1 MNNQVRLFPRTVED
15 FFMDYS
21 KLIQDDLTAQWVKDI
36 IQKLSP
42 YPYLADILII
52 LSSFAGG
59 ALIAM
64 MLYLLLRRILNR
76 FYSRHCEMNP
86 ALQACIRQMAFS
98 FVSCLPVMLVGYCVW
113 CDGIHEWVAI
123 LVCKP
128 LWGIVIVLLSITASY
143 AIKSFGLWYKQQRH
157 AEQRPIDGLLTL
169 AISFVWVAAII
180 VFVSIMVEKSP
191 IYLLS
196 GLGAVAAILLLLL
209 QHTIHSF
216 VASVEINADHLV
228 EIGDWIVMESETFGG
243 ILDRQEIDGIVTE
256 ISLHTVKVRNW
267 DRTLVCL
274 PICDLVNKPFIN
286 FTAME
291 KGGGRRIKKALL
303 IDQRSI
309 RFLSREEIEILKEF
323 DILNDYLESKGNEL
337 VQYNTGRS
345 VFNSRHL
352 TNLGIFRI
360 YAKRYL
366 EQHPDIRADL
376 TLFVRELAPKDT
388 GVPLEI
394 YCFSKEVQWVP
405 YEEVQSEITEH
416 LLAVLPCFGL
426 RVFQRNSDIH
436 QKVDA
441 HVDAVGGG
449 FHCDILK
456 KTVCPSIGD
465 SSGERDS

>member
-1 MNNQVRLFPRTVED
+1 MD
-15 FFMDYS
+15 FS
-21 KLIQDDLTAQWVKDI
+21 KLIEDEFTPEWVKSM
-36 IQKLSP
+36 IQALSP
-42 YPYLADILII
+42 YPYLADILVI
-52 LSSFAGG
+52 LSSFAVG
-59 ALIAM
+59 ALFSI
-64 MLYLLLRRILNR
+64 LLFFLLRPILNHFYRR
-76 FYSRHCEMNP
+76 FCEMSDE
-86 ALQACIRQMAFS
+86 LHRCIRRMILS
-98 FVSCLPVMLVGYCVW
+98 FVACLPLILVSYSVW
-113 CDGIHEWVAI
+113 CDGIHEWVAVMI
-123 LVCKP
+123 IKP
-128 LWGIVIVLLSITASY
+128 LWAIGIALLALTGTY

-169 AISFVWVAAII
+169 TISFVWTAAVI
-180 VFVSIMVEKSP
+180 VFIAMLVEKSP

-196 GLGAVAAILLLLL
+196 GVGAVAAILLLLL

-309 RFLSREEIEILKEF
+309 RFLNREEVEILKGF
-323 DILNDYLESKGNEL
+323 DLLKDYLENKGNEL
-337 VQYNTGRS
+337 IQYNEGRS
-345 VFNSRHL
+345 IFNTRHL
-352 TNLGIFRI
+352 TNLGVFRI
-360 YAKRYL
+360 YAKHYL
-366 EQHPDIRADL
+366 EQNPKIRADL
-376 TLFVRELAPKDT
+376 TLFVRELAPTDT

-416 LLAVLPCFGL
+416 LLAVLPCFSL

-441 HVDAVGGG
+441 HVDVVGGG
-449 FHCDILK
+449 FRFDSLNNPG
-456 KTVCPSIGD
+456 CPGIGD
-465 SSGERDS
+465 SSCERNS